1 MLIDHLCHVILTNY
15 GFQGHVMT
23 GHYWFYFIW
32 IPWPWKPYPWH
43 SDHLCSINTSWDNFD
58 RPFRPCDLDQLWFP
72 RSRDDRT
79 LLILFYLDSLTLKT
93 IYLTL
98 ITSVALI
105 HPGIML
111 IDHFAMWPWPTM
123 VSKVTWWSDIID
135 FILFEFFDPENHILD
150 TEITSLSFI
159 DPEIIEHI
167 CVGSHLGRH
176 LEFWT
181 PATGE
186 RRSPPIFQNCT
197 SIWRKWDQSHLLIIK
212 TATGD

>member
-1 MLIDHLCHVILTNY
+1 MGPWPTMVSKVTWWPDIIDFILFGFLDPENHILDTLITSSALIHTEIILIDHL
-15 GFQGHVMT
+15 GHVKAM
-23 GHYWFYFIW
+23 W
-32 IPWPWKPYPWH
+32 PWPTMVSKVTWWP
-43 SDHLCSINTSWDNFD
+43 DIINF
-58 RPFRPCDLDQLWFP
+58 FLFGFLDP
-72 RSRDDRT
+72 ENH
-79 LLILFYLDSLTLKT
+79 ILD
-93 IYLTL
+93 TL
-98 ITSVALI
+98 ITFVALL

-135 FILFEFFDPENHILD
+135 FILFVFFDPENHILD

-159 DPEIIEHI
+159 DPEIIKHI

-186 RRSPPIFQNCT
+186 RHSPPIFENCT
-197 SIWRKWDQSHLLIIK
+197 SIRRKWD
-212 TATGD
+212 

>member
-1 MLIDHLCHVILTNY
+1 M
-15 GFQGHVMT
+15 
-23 GHYWFYFIW
+23 W
-32 IPWPWKPYPWH
+32 PWPTMVSKVTWWP
-43 SDHLCSINTSWDNFD
+43 DIIDF
-58 RPFRPCDLDQLWFP
+58 
-72 RSRDDRT
+72 
-79 LLILFYLDSLTLKT
+79 ILFGFLDPENHILD
-93 IYLTL
+93 TL

-186 RRSPPIFQNCT
+186 RHSPPIFENCT
-197 SIWRKWDQSHLLIIK
+197 SIRRKWDQSHLLIIK